1 LECKKKLKSP
11 ELDRSFAEFRLKEDQ
26 TKTMKIGADL
36 SEKVKKNLT
45 KCLQVNAYLFV
56 WAANEMPRIDLEVAW
71 HIDGFVL

>member
-1 LECKKKLKSP
+1 
-11 ELDRSFAEFRLKEDQ
+11 
-26 TKTMKIGADL
+26 MKIGADL